1 MQQTISR
8 ERHDR
13 IVGDLERE
21 RDEARRERNELRS
34 KFAAAEEQRVVVT
47 RELCRTHT
55 QLVDAREQLH
65 AIRCILEGSQP
76 DLGTLTVERERVFVQ
91 MSALALRPFG

>member
-1 MQQTISR
+1 MQQTISK
-8 ERHDR
+8 EGHER

-21 RDEARRERNELRS
+21 RDEARRERNELRE

-55 QLVDAREQLH
+55 QLIDAHEQLR
-65 AIRCILEGSQP
+65 AIAGILESSRAQR
-76 DLGTLTVERERVFVQ
+76 DASALTVESLTLEIRTIG
-91 MSALALRPFG
+91 LRPFG